1 MLYMYIHVV
10 KPPDH
15 AASFYNINLADKPD
29 EGQLTNRSEAT
40 WKSWASF
47 GTKLGRSSNR
57 SNKGK
62 KKKKVWLKFICLC
75 YFLSA
80 TL

>member
-1 MLYMYIHVV
+1 MCIHVV

-15 AASFYNINLADKPD
+15 AAFITDINLADKLD

-62 KKKKVWLKFICLC
+62 KKKKVWLS
-75 YFLSA
+75 FL
-80 TL
+80 